1 MYLVRKRKMNM
12 MENGEMRDADQDY
25 GKRECW
31 REGKRTQQNRR
42 SKRGAIKGED
52 SRGARATENEG

>member
-1 MYLVRKRKMNM
+1 MYLERKRKMNM

-31 REGKRTQQNRR
+31 REGKRTQQ
-42 SKRGAIKGED
+42 KEKK
-52 SRGARATENEG
+52 